1 MRFNVR
7 ILYLTFIRFIVYSFS
22 KRIEGSIGYPV
33 SFPQS
38 LPNGSCMIVELK
50 NIIKDQSYVITY
62 QVIYNPTKFKDTRYE
77 LELPGNDIWQPEH
90 SLGLGLF
97 ATVNNGWCAG
107 EPQKDKLHIDD
118 FVAKKQYVINTR
130 DVIAG
135 EEVVCGPTIEFY

>member
-1 MRFNVR
+1 MLFNVR
-7 ILYLTFIRFIVYSFS
+7 LLYLTFMEFIVYSAS
-22 KRIEGSIGYPV
+22 KKIEGTISYPV
-33 SFPQS
+33 SFPSS

-50 NIIKDQSYVITY
+50 NILKEQSYMITY

-77 LELPGNDIWQPEH
+77 LELPGNDVWQPEH

-97 ATVNNGWCAG
+97 ATVNNGWCAN

-130 DVIAG
+130 EVINGG
-135 EEVVCGPTIEFY
+135 EAVFGPTIEIY